1 MNRAVDSYFRSGLAP
16 STNRTYVSGI
26 QQYVAICEQLHTE
39 PTPTSEQ
46 LLCRFCTILAN
57 KGSSHSTIKVYL
69 SAVRQLHVQRSQCM
83 PTISAMPRLCQVLQG
98 IKIVQASTRGK
109 AAQHQRL
116 PVTPKILRRIKTAWE
131 NQGLDIDK
139 IMLWAAFTIC
149 FFCFMRSG
157 ELGVSND
164 GTFDPSR
171 DLTAND
177 ISVDDI
183 RNPQVLKIRL
193 KHSKT
198 DPFREGT
205 DIVVARTHDDLC
217 PVTAMLAWI
226 VLRSWPRDDPLFYFQ
241 SGAPLTRSNFVTH
254 FKNALSIARI
264 DPAGYSGH
272 SFRIGAATTAARRGL
287 QDSTIKQLGRWRS
300 DAYQRY
306 IKPSAESLAHVAS
319 YIAIAPE
326 SGPREV
332 SWGQSSITGH
342 TIPRTIHSLQPEQ
355 SS

>member
-1 MNRAVDSYFRSGLAP
+1 MDRAVDSYFRSGLAP
-16 STNRTYVSGI
+16 STYRTYVSGI
-26 QQYVAICEQLHTE
+26 QQYIAICEQLHTE

-83 PTISAMPRLCQVLQG
+83 PTISAMPRLCQVLRG
-98 IKIVQASTRGK
+98 IKMVQASTGK

-116 PVTPKILRRIKTAWE
+116 PVTPEILRRIKTAWE

-183 RNPQVLKIRL
+183 RNPQLLKIRL

-226 VLRSWPRDDPLFYFQ
+226 VLRSRPRDDPLFYFQ
-241 SGAPLTRSNFVTH
+241 SRAPLTRSNFVTH
-254 FKNALSIARI
+254 FKNALSIAGI

>member
-1 MNRAVDSYFRSGLAP
+1 MSSTPRSPRLDIPSVDRAVDSYFRSGLAP
-16 STNRTYVSGI
+16 STYRAYVSGI
-26 QQYVAICEQLHTE
+26 QQYIAICEQLHTE

-83 PTISAMPRLCQVLQG
+83 PTISAMPRLCQVLRG
-98 IKIVQASTRGK
+98 IKMVQASTGK

-116 PVTPKILRRIKTAWE
+116 PVTPEILRRIKTAWE

-139 IMLWAAFTIC
+139 IMLWAAFTIG

-183 RNPQVLKIRL
+183 RNPQLLKIRL

-226 VLRSWPRDDPLFYFQ
+226 VLRSRPRDDPLFYFQ
-241 SGAPLTRSNFVTH
+241 SGSPLTRSNFVTH
-254 FKNALSIARI
+254 FKN
-264 DPAGYSGH
+264 
-272 SFRIGAATTAARRGL
+272 
-287 QDSTIKQLGRWRS
+287 
-300 DAYQRY
+300 
-306 IKPSAESLAHVAS
+306 
-319 YIAIAPE
+319 
-326 SGPREV
+326 EV
-332 SWGQSSITGH
+332 DILPVTG
-342 TIPRTIHSLQPEQ
+342 
-355 SS
+355 